1 MRIKSVGIENFRCLN
16 EVDIDFDQIT
26 TFIGPN
32 GAGKSSVL
40 RALDWFFNGGVID
53 EKDVWS
59 GSDQQRVRVRVTF
72 DTLTSTDRAALGD
85 KYAPVNADTFTAWRT
100 WTNGQDKMTGN
111 ALVFPPFETVRNASG
126 AGPKKDA
133 LTELLANY
141 PDHELPK
148 WSSMSKV
155 ESAMDEW
162 ERANSEHLEES
173 ESGGSHLFGFN
184 GQNVLSGVFDF
195 VLVTADLRAN
205 EESQDSRGTIIGRIL
220 EKTVDRAKADAAYSR
235 LAEDV
240 ASRREAISKEHL
252 VSQLDQL
259 GSDLSREI
267 EAFTAGRKIQLSAQ
281 EPELKPQMSKIRVTV
296 MDQMTETDV
305 DRQGH
310 GFQRALLISSLKMLA
325 SKSAGEDSES
335 VICLAI
341 EEPELFQHP
350 TQARAFSSVLRTLAS
365 DLANGLQVAYAT
377 HSPYFVDARYFDE
390 IRRVRR
396 SADAPD
402 QHAQVT
408 VSHAKLD
415 AVASRLTGYVDPKVV
430 TARWD
435 MVCNQHLSEALFAD
449 AVMLVEGDDDK
460 AVFEGVAARSKD
472 LSTDGIAVAA
482 AQGKGHLY
490 IPHAILSELK
500 IPTMVVFDNDSGCE
514 ARMTEKKK
522 HEKNPEKIKENERAV
537 KNAVYNH
544 VKDNKA
550 LQRYFNLD
558 ELDYPIGA
566 LSTEL
571 HAVDDTLETVINIDW
586 PSWNDTL
593 QELVDSGQGVGN
605 KNAATYALA
614 STNCADEPSGQI
626 ALAVES
632 IRNLVRATNLD
643 LSPGSRVA

>member
-1 MRIKSVGIENFRCLN
+1 MRIMSVGIENFRCLN
-16 EVDIDFDQIT
+16 KTEIDFNQIT

-40 RALDWFFNGGVID
+40 RALDWFFNGGIID

-59 GSDQQRVRVRVTF
+59 GSNQQRVRVRVTF
-72 DTLTSTDRAALGD
+72 DALTSTDRVALGE
-85 KYAPVNADTFTAWRT
+85 KYAPASADTFTAWRT
-100 WTNGQDKMTGN
+100 WSNGQDKMTGN
-111 ALVFPPFETVRNASG
+111 ALTFPPFEDVRNAVG
-126 AGPKKDA
+126 AGPKKEAWQKVLEDH
-133 LTELLANY
+133 
-141 PDHELPK
+141 PDQDLPK
-148 WSSMSKV
+148 WSSAPKI
-155 ESAMDEW
+155 ESAMDDW
-162 ERANSEHLEES
+162 ERSHPEHLEES
-173 ESGGSHLFGFN
+173 ESGGNHLFGFN
-184 GQNVLSGVFDF
+184 GQNVLSGIFDF

-205 EESQDSRGTIIGRIL
+205 EESQDARGTIISRIL
-220 EKTVDRAKADAAYSR
+220 EKTVDRAAADEAYTQ
-235 LAEDV
+235 LAEEV
-240 ASRREAISKEHL
+240 ATRRESISKEHL
-252 VSQLDQL
+252 NSQLETL
-259 GSDLSREI
+259 GADLTSEI
-267 EAFTAGRKIQLSAQ
+267 EAFTSGRKIQLSAE

-296 MDQMTETDV
+296 RDQLTQTDV

-325 SKSAGEDSES
+325 SKTANEDSES

-350 TQARAFSSVLRTLAS
+350 TQARAFSSVLRKLAS
-365 DLANGLQVAYAT
+365 DLANGLQITYAT

-396 SADAPD
+396 SIAAPD
-402 QHAQVT
+402 QHAEVT
-408 VSHAKLD
+408 ISHAKLD
-415 AVASRLTGYVDPKVV
+415 AVASKLTGYVNPKVV

-460 AVFEGVAARSKD
+460 AVFEGIAARSKH
-472 LSTDGIAVAA
+472 LSADGIAVAA

-522 HEKNPEKIKENERAV
+522 HETDPDKIKENTRAIR
-537 KNAVYNH
+537 NAVSSH
-544 VKDNKA
+544 IRDNRA
-550 LQRYFNLD
+550 LQCYFNLD

-566 LSTEL
+566 LSPEL
-571 HAVDDTLETVINIDW
+571 HAIDDTLETVINNGW
-586 PSWNDTL
+586 PSWHETL
-593 QELVDSGQGVGN
+593 RALVESGQGVGN

-614 STNCADEPSGQI
+614 STNCEEEPSGQI
-626 ALAVES
+626 LSPVES
-632 IRNLVRATNLD
+632 IRTLVRTTN
-643 LSPGSRVA
+643 GG

>member
-1 MRIKSVGIENFRCLN
+1 MRIMSVGIENFRCLN
-16 EVDIDFDQIT
+16 KAEIDFSQIT

-40 RALDWFFNGGVID
+40 RALDWFFNGGAID

-59 GSDQQRVRVRVTF
+59 GSNQQRVRVRVTF
-72 DTLTSTDRAALGD
+72 DALTSTDRVALGE
-85 KYAPVNADTFTAWRT
+85 KYAPAGADTFTAWRT
-100 WTNGQDKMTGN
+100 WSNGQDKMTGN
-111 ALVFPPFETVRNASG
+111 ALTFPPFEDIRNAVG
-126 AGPKKDA
+126 AGPKKEAWLKVLEDH
-133 LTELLANY
+133 
-141 PDHELPK
+141 PDQHLPQ
-148 WSSMSKV
+148 WSSAPKI
-155 ESAMDEW
+155 ESAMNDW
-162 ERANSEHLEES
+162 ERTHPEHLEES
-173 ESGGSHLFGFN
+173 ESGGSYLFGFN
-184 GQNVLSGVFDF
+184 GRNVLSGIFDF

-205 EESQDSRGTIIGRIL
+205 EESQDARGTIISRIL
-220 EKTVDRAKADAAYSR
+220 EKTVDRAAADEAYSQ
-235 LAEDV
+235 LAEEV
-240 ASRREAISKEHL
+240 ATRREAISKEHL
-252 VSQLDQL
+252 NSQLENL
-259 GSDLSREI
+259 GADLSSEI
-267 EAFTAGRKIQLSAQ
+267 EAFTSGRKIQLSAE
-281 EPELKPQMSKIRVTV
+281 EPEMKPQMSKIRVTV
-296 MDQMTETDV
+296 RDQLTQTDV

-325 SKSAGEDSES
+325 SKSANEDSES

-365 DLANGLQVAYAT
+365 DLANGLQITYAT

-396 SADAPD
+396 CIAAPD
-402 QHAQVT
+402 QHAEVT

-435 MVCNQHLSEALFAD
+435 MVCNQHLSEALFSD

-460 AVFEGVAARSKD
+460 AVFEGIAARSKH
-472 LSTDGIAVAA
+472 LSADGIAVAA

-500 IPTMVVFDNDSGCE
+500 IPTMIVFDNDSGCE
-514 ARMTEKKK
+514 ARMTKKKK
-522 HEKNPEKIKENERAV
+522 HETNPDKIKENTRAI
-537 KNAVYNH
+537 KHAMRNH
-544 VKDNKA
+544 VNDNRA

-566 LSTEL
+566 LSPEL
-571 HAVDDTLETVINIDW
+571 HAVDDTLETIINNDW

-593 QELVDSGQGVGN
+593 QALVKNGQGVGN

-614 STNCADEPSGQI
+614 STNCEEEPSGHI
-626 ALAVES
+626 ALPVES
-632 IRNLVRATNLD
+632 IRALVRTAN
-643 LSPGSRVA
+643 GR